1 VLAGQSNTSSGKY
14 SGVVTVASNLKLVS
28 GNYSGVLS
36 GYKNKAS
43 GFLSGVVTGYLNIAS
58 GVGDSSRVVAGGDN
72 TAIIVEW
79 Y

>member
-1 VLAGQSNTSSGKY
+1 MAGQSNTSSGKY

-58 GVGDSSRVVAGGDN
+58 GDSSRVVAGGDN